1 MPPPRP
7 LTSSSFADALGLPS
21 AASNS
26 AMTALYSA
34 ALGPVQLPRYL
45 ALFERFDRAG
55 RAPIGWNSAA
65 SVLTLNWMALHFMW
79 GAALVY
85 LALIE
90 GLGLVLFGVAG
101 PLLKMPATIE
111 YGLFAGLAVFSFALP
126 GLFGDALLY
135 TEIRKRIGRAIATAP
150 TLPGACAVLE
160 RQASSLPRL
169 KKIAII
175 NVLLLTLI
183 AIALFL
189 LPPGTWGKASTSAST
204 ESAPTLS
211 GKVAQANPGA
221 AAAAADPAALPGLLR
236 PAAPALGDPGA
247 DSAALPPAA
256 DAPLNAPTPGAA
268 TAATTAAEATPTS
281 PALVAPLAP
290 PAPLPTP
297 APALAPTPAPAP
309 AAALTKA
316 EKAALAKAEK
326 AEKAA
331 LQAQE
336 KAKKAQIAQEIA
348 REKALAQA
356 SEKKPD
362 SASTKSTKKA
372 ADQAS
377 AKLRKKTASSAAAA
391 PAEKPATATAKPAAP
406 ATNADGNLPTV
417 GTAAGH
423 YLNVGTFAEVG
434 NARRAQAKLLNA
446 GLPAFRQTVTSPKG
460 EMIRVRVGPF
470 DNAAQAQKAAQQV
483 RRMGLEAVAFRQRG
497 K

>member
-256 DAPLNAPTPGAA
+256 DAPLNAPTPGA
-268 TAATTAAEATPTS
+268 TTAAEATPTS

-391 PAEKPATATAKPAAP
+391 PAAP

>member
-221 AAAAADPAALPGLLR
+221 AASSSRSGRAAR
-236 PAAPALGDPGA
+236 FTAPRRSSLGRSRRRFG
-247 DSAALPPAA
+247 
-256 DAPLNAPTPGAA
+256 GAA
-268 TAATTAAEATPTS
+268 TGGRGPAQRTHTGRHHRSHHRSRSHANVTRLSSATGAACTAANP
-281 PALVAPLAP
+281 
-290 PAPLPTP
+290 
-297 APALAPTPAPAP
+297 
-309 AAALTKA
+309 
-316 EKAALAKAEK
+316 
-326 AEKAA
+326 
-331 LQAQE
+331 
-336 KAKKAQIAQEIA
+336 
-348 REKALAQA
+348 R
-356 SEKKPD
+356 
-362 SASTKSTKKA
+362 ASTGANARPSPRSS
-372 ADQAS
+372 ADQS
-377 AKLRKKTASSAAAA
+377 RESRLGQSRK
-391 PAEKPATATAKPAAP
+391 
-406 ATNADGNLPTV
+406 G
-417 GTAAGH
+417 
-423 YLNVGTFAEVG
+423 
-434 NARRAQAKLLNA
+434 
-446 GLPAFRQTVTSPKG
+446 
-460 EMIRVRVGPF
+460 
-470 DNAAQAQKAAQQV
+470 
-483 RRMGLEAVAFRQRG
+483 
-497 K
+497 

>member
-256 DAPLNAPTPGAA
+256 DAPLNAPTPGA
-268 TAATTAAEATPTS
+268 TTAAEATPTS

-372 ADQAS
+372 ADKAS

>member
-256 DAPLNAPTPGAA
+256 DAPLNAPTPGA
-268 TAATTAAEATPTS
+268 TTAAEATPTS